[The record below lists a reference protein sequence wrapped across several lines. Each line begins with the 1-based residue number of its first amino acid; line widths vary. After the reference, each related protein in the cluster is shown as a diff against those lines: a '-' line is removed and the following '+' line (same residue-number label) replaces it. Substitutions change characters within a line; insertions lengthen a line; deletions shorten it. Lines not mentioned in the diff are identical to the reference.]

1 MFGLLQASADILATT
16 FDDVCT
22 VGMATTLDDVD
33 TVGMTTTPLDDMGT
47 IGLVTTFDEIKCV
60 GMATIFDDV
69 GPVGVATICGRV
81 VGELVANDI
90 CVPFCF
96 KRQPYTSTR
105 RHR

>member
-16 FDDVCT
+16 FDDVS
-22 VGMATTLDDVD
+22 
-33 TVGMTTTPLDDMGT
+33 TVGMTTTLDDMGT

-60 GMATIFDDV
+60 GMATTFEDV

-81 VGELVANDI
+81 VGELVCNDI
-90 CVPFCF
+90 SVLFCF